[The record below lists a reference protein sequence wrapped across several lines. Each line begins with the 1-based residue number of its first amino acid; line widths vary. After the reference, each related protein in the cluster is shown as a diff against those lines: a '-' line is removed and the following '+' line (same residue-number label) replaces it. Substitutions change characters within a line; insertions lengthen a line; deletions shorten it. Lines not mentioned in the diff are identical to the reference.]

1 MTKREGCCK
10 IAWAAKPQED
20 FRAEQNSACRKI
32 EQEGWLA
39 QMFIIAG
46 LGNPDRQYEGTR
58 HNVGFDV
65 IDRIAEKY
73 NIAVDTKKHRA
84 YIGKGIIQGQ
94 KVILAKPQTYMN
106 LSGESIRSLVDYYKI
121 DEENELLVIYD
132 DISLDVGQLRIRAKG
147 SAGGHNGIKNIIAHL
162 GTQVFP
168 RIKVG
173 VGEKPK
179 GYDLADYVLGH
190 FSKAEKERMD
200 EGYDSAVRA
209 AELIVSGEITEAMN
223 EFNRRKKEE

>member
-1 MTKREGCCK
+1 
-10 IAWAAKPQED
+10 
-20 FRAEQNSACRKI
+20 
-32 EQEGWLA
+32 
-39 QMFIIAG
+39 MFIIAG

-58 HNVGFDV
+58 HNAGFDV

-84 YIGKGIIQGQ
+84 YIGKGIIDGQ

-121 DEENELLVIYD
+121 DEENELLVVYD

-162 GTQVFP
+162 GIQVFP

-190 FSKAEKERMD
+190 FSKAEREQME
-200 EGYDSAVRA
+200 EGYDHAVRA
-209 AELIVSGEITEAMN
+209 AEMIVSGQLSEAMN
-223 EFNRRKKEE
+223 EFNRKKKE